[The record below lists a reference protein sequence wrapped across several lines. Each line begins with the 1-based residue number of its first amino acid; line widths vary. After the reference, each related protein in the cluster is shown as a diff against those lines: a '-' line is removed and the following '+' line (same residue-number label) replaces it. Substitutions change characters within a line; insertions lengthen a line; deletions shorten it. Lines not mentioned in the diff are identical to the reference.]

1 MSDQSVKRQLGGM
14 PTGQYN
20 MADMQFS
27 VREIKPPK
35 PQEEP
40 AQVTEFDL
48 YGQDY
53 EGITVCASDFSV
65 VLPAV
70 RSAPMHFVVV
80 DGRWV
85 CAPDP
90 AKHADPEPFR
100 ELEEAVERMI
110 RIGML
115 K

>member
-14 PTGQYN
+14 PTGEYR

-40 AQVTEFDL
+40 STIPE
-48 YGQDY
+48 Y
-53 EGITVCASDFSV
+53 ELWNIDPGVVICAK
-65 VLPAV
+65 
-70 RSAPMHFVVV
+70 
-80 DGRWV
+80 
-85 CAPDP
+85 DP
-90 AKHADPEPFR
+90 QPFQ